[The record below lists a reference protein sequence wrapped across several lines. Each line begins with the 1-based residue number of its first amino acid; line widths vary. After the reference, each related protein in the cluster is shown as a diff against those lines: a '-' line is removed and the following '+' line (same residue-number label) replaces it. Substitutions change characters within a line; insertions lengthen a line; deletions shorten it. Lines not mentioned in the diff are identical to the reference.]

1 MDARSAGI
9 RSRIVAGLRTLPLAD
24 DDDAEILVSW
34 LEVQPEPEEPGEADP
49 TTWTVGLSSDG
60 SRLTWYAAGLAEL
73 FVPTI
78 GAFLMEAGASGEEL
92 ESMAAA
98 GEHLEPTATG
108 SWVELSAQGLDG
120 GWFFPAPAPLA
131 KARAYV
137 AQHPATAQLLEWARR
152 SSAQTAAQIR
162 RSVTPGEEVSELL
175 LPIPGRDRAQD
186 LDFAKHGFEMIGAP
200 WFRAD
205 VARALADA
213 DDSSRLLVAAL
224 NGSGLA
230 RAGVL
235 LTEPSPRAARALALL
250 APGASAS
257 ALDRFESALGVAGPQ
272 WVAAIQRPE
281 GFSVELYY
289 SP

>member
-1 MDARSAGI
+1 MNAHSSGI
-9 RSRIVAGLRTLPLAD
+9 RDRMLAGLRTLPLAA

-34 LEVQPEPEEPGEADP
+34 LEIQPEPESPREADP

-60 SRLTWYAAGLAEL
+60 SRLTWYAAGLTEA

-78 GAFLMEAGASGEEL
+78 GEFLMEAGASGEEL
-92 ESMAAA
+92 EGMAAA
-98 GEHLEPTATG
+98 GQHLEPTAAG
-108 SWVELSAQGLDG
+108 SWVELSAGGLDG
-120 GWFFPAPAPLA
+120 GWFFPSPAPLA
-131 KARAYV
+131 KARAY
-137 AQHPATAQLLEWARR
+137 APQHAVTAQLLDWARR
-152 SSAQTAAQIR
+152 CSAQAAAQFR

-186 LDFAKHGFEMIGAP
+186 LDLAKHALEMLGAP
-200 WFRAD
+200 WFRTD
-205 VARALADA
+205 VARALVDA
-213 DDSSRLLVAAL
+213 DDTSRLLVVGL
-224 NGSGLA
+224 NGAGLA

-250 APGASAS
+250 AAGTSPS
-257 ALDRFESALGVAGPQ
+257 ALDRFEAALGVAGPQ